1 MVRLEIV
8 TPEAKT
14 FSDNVDSVVIPGVEG
29 ELGVLPMHAPL
40 MTLLEPGELR
50 VMKNGE
56 ETRLAVGEGFVEV
69 TQEKIAVLTDMAV
82 KESDIDESAAEAAI
96 KLPYLS
102 RPDIKEGDECR
113 SGYTARSAA
122 DVRASSSREGPSNR
136 IASALCAF
144 SRDSSTRCAILGQA
158 ARSIRGSGPARN
170 PLNARPASA
179 AASSG
184 SRSATTTATPEDSST
199 RSRWK
204 AARSAGD
211 IRRRVSSVPSSDMP

>member
-96 KLPYLS
+96 KRAEEAMRNERLS
-102 RPDIKEGDECR
+102 DE
-113 SGYTARSAA
+113 
-122 DVRASSSREGPSNR
+122 E
-136 IASALCAF
+136 
-144 SRDSSTRCAILGQA
+144 Q
-158 ARSIRGSGPARN
+158 
-170 PLNARPASA
+170 
-179 AASSG
+179 
-184 SRSATTTATPEDSST
+184 ATT
-199 RSRWK
+199 K
-204 AARSAGD
+204 AALMRSLALVKVK
-211 IRRRVSSVPSSDMP
+211 RRRQV

>member
-14 FSDNVDSVVIPGVEG
+14 FSDNVDSVVIPGIEG

-56 ETRLAVGEGFVEV
+56 ETRLAIGEGFVEV

-96 KLPYLS
+96 KRAEEAMRS
-102 RPDIKEGDECR
+102 ERMSDE
-113 SGYTARSAA
+113 
-122 DVRASSSREGPSNR
+122 E
-136 IASALCAF
+136 
-144 SRDSSTRCAILGQA
+144 Q
-158 ARSIRGSGPARN
+158 
-170 PLNARPASA
+170 
-179 AASSG
+179 
-184 SRSATTTATPEDSST
+184 ATT
-199 RSRWK
+199 K
-204 AARSAGD
+204 AALMRSLALVKVK
-211 IRRRVSSVPSSDMP
+211 RRRQA